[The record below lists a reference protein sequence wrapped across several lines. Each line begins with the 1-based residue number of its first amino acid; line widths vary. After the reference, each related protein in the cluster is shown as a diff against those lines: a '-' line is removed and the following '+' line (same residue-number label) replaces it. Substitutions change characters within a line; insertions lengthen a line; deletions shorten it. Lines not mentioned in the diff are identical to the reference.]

1 MPKNKLI
8 LLIIFIACGFL
19 LSSCKKK
26 EEPQQN
32 FIPPPQQENSADL
45 EKQKK
50 EKEEFDRLKQE
61 ELNKTKG
68 TKDSVISKK
77 DSLSIVKDTSKTKTK
92 DVKKDNKKFTEKT
105 KELNAKFGNPK
116 TAIKDYLE
124 YIKRGTS
131 GDGSFDKNMKNANEV
146 WVSSSTDKFKNNYKN
161 TKKFVVVT
169 EPELVS
175 QSGNNATV
183 KVKIKKVDKV
193 KNQDVES
200 DLTVTYNMVADKDGK
215 WKIKSNTVKKN

>member
-1 MPKNKLI
+1 M
-8 LLIIFIACGFL
+8 

-26 EEPQQN
+26 EEPEQN

-61 ELNKTKG
+61 ELNKSPDKS
-68 TKDSVISKK
+68 DSLTSKK
-77 DSLSIVKDTSKTKTK
+77 EIASDTSKPKTK
-92 DVKKDNKKFTEKT
+92 EVKKETKKKYVEKE

-124 YIKRGTS
+124 FIKRGTS

-146 WVSSSTDKFKNNYKN
+146 WTSSSTDKFKSNYKN

-193 KNQDVES
+193 KNKDVES
-200 DLTVTYNMVADKDGK
+200 DLTVTYNLVADKEGK
-215 WKIKSNTVKKN
+215 WRIKSNTVKKN

>member
-1 MPKNKLI
+1 MTKNNLFII
-8 LLIIFIACGFL
+8 LAIFTCAIL

-26 EEPQQN
+26 EEPEQT
-32 FIPPPQQENSADL
+32 FIPPPQQENSADI

-68 TKDSVISKK
+68 TTTDTSTTKK
-77 DSLSIVKDTSKTKTK
+77 DVVTDTSKTKTK
-92 DVKKDNKKFTEKT
+92 DVKKDTKKKYTEKE
-105 KELNAKFGNPK
+105 KELNTKFGNPK

-124 YIKRGTS
+124 FIKRGTS
-131 GDGSFDKNMKNANEV
+131 GDGSFEKNMKNANEV
-146 WVSSSTDKFKNNYKN
+146 WNSSSPDKFKSNYKN

-175 QSGNNATV
+175 QNGNNAVV

-193 KNQDVES
+193 KDKDVES

>member
-1 MPKNKLI
+1 MTKNKLI
-8 LLIIFIACGFL
+8 LFVMLFTCGML

-26 EEPQQN
+26 EEPQQT
-32 FIPPPQQENSADL
+32 FIPPPQQESSADI

-68 TKDSVISKK
+68 QPDTITNKK
-77 DSLSIVKDTSKTKTK
+77 VVTLGDTVKIKTKE
-92 DVKKDNKKFTEKT
+92 VKKDNKKFTEKT

-124 YIKRGTS
+124 FIKRGTS
-131 GDGSFDKNMKNANEV
+131 GDGSFDKNMKNANDA
-146 WVSSSTDKFKNNYKN
+146 WTGSTTEKFKSNYKN

-193 KNQDVES
+193 KDKDVES
-200 DLTVTYNMVADKDGK
+200 DLTVTYNLVADKDGK
-215 WKIKSNTVKKN
+215 WKIKGNTVKKN